1 MYMSSGK
8 ASQRMLYD
16 NIFGL
21 WGDQLCLLDGRL
33 VTADKN
39 NWHSIMRSHQ
49 RIDTR
54 LAHHLPVD
62 AHLPDRARIIRM
74 RKNSAFS
81 ANRPMVA
88 DKANPFK
95 AGIKSLHHVQRLM
108 PTGNQRC
115 FTCQVL
121 WMKVAHMVM
130 RVVDH
135 KFSGSGL

>member
-1 MYMSSGK
+1 
-8 ASQRMLYD
+8 MLYD

-39 NWHSIMRSHQ
+39 YWHSIMRSHQ

-74 RKNSAFS
+74 RENSAFS
-81 ANRPMVA
+81 ANRPMIA
-88 DKANPFK
+88 DEADPIK
-95 AGIKSLHHVQRLM
+95 AGTKSLHHVERLM
-108 PTGNQRC
+108 PSSNQRR
-115 FTCQVL
+115 FTFEMLLV
-121 WMKVAHMVM
+121 KV
-130 RVVDH
+130 
-135 KFSGSGL
+135 